1 METGKR
7 TKPWRFVAIA
17 AIGWG
22 LFTAVVL
29 HVISS
34 HDPIYDTL
42 SSYAFTDRGSGM
54 LGASVLSLAIGSLA
68 VLGALHAAG
77 VPLSRTTRL
86 LLTLWSLGM
95 AAAAV
100 FPASYPEN
108 PDPVSGQI
116 HLYACLVAFLSLP
129 GAAISLLDPLR
140 GRQER
145 AAVVRAIRLTAA
157 TFAAFAVSF
166 VFVRLSEAGVAP
178 FHALSDALPIGVT
191 QRLLMLAD
199 VVLLGTM
206 LRVAT
211 RTEAAAALSELSEL
225 SGAYRGNEFRRV
237 AVETGQAAGVQEH
250 DVLVRGEAGGAR
262 PFDQRGAH
270 FAGIDRIQH
279 DALSA
284 PEEA

>member
-1 METGKR
+1 MEAGKR
-7 TKPWRFVAIA
+7 TRPWQFVAVA

-34 HDPIYDTL
+34 HDPVYDTL

-54 LGASVLSLAIGSLA
+54 LAASLLSLTVGSLA
-68 VLGALHAAG
+68 VMGALLAAG

-86 LLTLWSLGM
+86 LLLLWSLGM

-108 PDPVSGQI
+108 PDPVSGEI

-129 GAAISLLDPLR
+129 GAAISLLETLR
-140 GRQER
+140 GRPER
-145 AAVVRAIRLTAA
+145 VAVVRAIRVSAVA
-157 TFAAFAVSF
+157 FGMFAVSF
-166 VFVRLSEAGVAP
+166 VFVRLTEAGVAP
-178 FHALSDALPIGVT
+178 FHELSDALPIGVT
-191 QRLLMLAD
+191 QRLLLLSD
-199 VVLLGTM
+199 VALLGTL

-211 RTEAAAALSELSEL
+211 RAASALDSGGEL
-225 SGAYRGNEFRRV
+225 GRV
-237 AVETGQAAGVQEH
+237 AVQAGQSAGVHEH
-250 DVLVRGEAGGAR
+250 DVLVRADAARGR
-262 PFDQRGAH
+262 PFDQRGRH
-270 FAGIDRIQH
+270 FAGVDGIQH
-279 DALSA
+279 DALRA